1 MPAGTPMA
9 DLKRA
14 EARLHE
20 TFGFMAF
27 RPGQDAIIGAILDG
41 RDVLA
46 VMPTGGGK
54 SLCYQLP
61 ALLREGMTV
70 VVSPLIALMR
80 NQVAQLKSYGISAA
94 SLNSANEPGEARA
107 AFQAMEAGTLR
118 ILYLAPER
126 LALAETRATLARVG
140 VSLLAID
147 EAHCVSQWGHDFR
160 PEYMLI
166 GEAAAS
172 LGNVQRIALTAT
184 ADAATRNEIQ
194 AKLFSREPAIFVHGF
209 DRPNLR
215 LAMSPKNEAR
225 RQIVDFVKPRAKES
239 GIVYCASRK
248 QTEDLAAFLN
258 GKGLR
263 ALPYHAGM
271 DADARARNQ
280 DAFLQEDG
288 LIMTATIAFGM
299 GIDKPDVRFVMH
311 ANLPKSLEGYYQEIG
326 RAGRDGLPADTLTLY
341 GLDDIRLRRQQ
352 IEESEASDDQKR
364 IEKQRLNALIALC
377 EAPRCRRQTLL
388 GYFGEDVAP
397 CGNCDLCIDGVEV
410 IDATI
415 LAQKALSAMAR
426 TGERF
431 GSEHLI
437 AILLGEETD
446 KVRQFNHDKLPTFGV
461 GKEQT
466 KQEWR
471 SLFRQLY
478 AAGVINF
485 DITAYG
491 RWTITPR
498 GRAVLKGAEKVELRR
513 EAMQTPGKTKA
524 AKRASAP
531 SQNLSDADR
540 ELFEALRGTRLRLAK
555 EEKVAAFVILP
566 DRSLLDMVHL
576 KPERREQMM
585 MVHGVGQ
592 AKLEK
597 YGDIFLEVL
606 KQHKAAVVRA

>member
-1 MPAGTPMA
+1 MS
-9 DLKRA
+9 DLARV
-14 EARLHE
+14 EAQLQK
-20 TFGFMAF
+20 TFGFKAF
-27 RPGQDAIIGAILDG
+27 RPGQGDIVDAVLAG

-61 ALLREGMTV
+61 ALLRDGLTV

-80 NQVAQLKSYGISAA
+80 NQVAQLKSYGIAAA

-107 AFQAMEAGTLR
+107 TFEAMEAGVLR

-126 LALAETRATLARVG
+126 LALPEMRATLARAG

-160 PEYMLI
+160 PEYMAI
-166 GEAAAS
+166 GEAAAA
-172 LGNVQRIALTAT
+172 LGEVQRIALTAT
-184 ADAATRNEIQ
+184 ADAATRTEIE
-194 AKLFSREPAIFVHGF
+194 AKLFSRKPTIFVHGF

-225 RQIVDFVKPRAKES
+225 RQIVDFIKTKREES
-239 GIVYCASRK
+239 GIIYCASRK
-248 QTEDLAAFLN
+248 QTGELADFLN
-258 GKGLR
+258 GKGFR

-271 DADARARNQ
+271 DSADRSRNQ

-341 GLDDIRLRRQQ
+341 GMDDIRLRRMQ
-352 IEESEASDDQKR
+352 IEDSDASDDQKR
-364 IEKQRLNALIALC
+364 IETQRLNALIALC

-388 GYFGEDVAP
+388 AYFGETVAP
-397 CGNCDLCIDGVEV
+397 CGNCDLCVDGAEL

-415 LAQKALSAMAR
+415 PAQKALSAMAR

-431 GSEHLI
+431 GAEHLI
-437 AILLGEETD
+437 AILRGEETD
-446 KVRQFNHDKLPTFGV
+446 KIRQFNHDRLPTFGV
-461 GKEQT
+461 GKDHS

-471 SLFRQLY
+471 SIFRQLY

-485 DITAYG
+485 DITSFG
-491 RWTITPR
+491 RWTITDR
-498 GRAVLKGAEKVELRR
+498 GRLVLRGAEKVELRR
-513 EAMQTPGKTKA
+513 EAMHQPAKA
-524 AKRASAP
+524 KKAPRSSAAPVQDLTEGDRA
-531 SQNLSDADR
+531 
-540 ELFEALRGTRLRLAK
+540 LFEALRAMRTSLAK
-555 EEKVAAFVILP
+555 QERVPAYVILA
-566 DRSLLDMVHL
+566 DRSLLDMAHL
-576 KPERREQMM
+576 KPERRDQMKL
-585 MVHGVGQ
+585 VHGVGQ
-592 AKLEK
+592 AKLDK
-597 YGDIFLEVL
+597 YGDIFLGVIRE
-606 KQHKAAVVRA
+606 HRAAAAQR

>member
-1 MPAGTPMA
+1 MNNLA
-9 DLKRA
+9 RA
-14 EARLHE
+14 EAQLHK
-20 TFGFMAF
+20 TFGFAAF
-27 RPGQDAIIGAILDG
+27 RPGQAEIVSALMSG

-61 ALLREGMTV
+61 ALLLDGLTV

-80 NQVAQLKSYGISAA
+80 NQVAQLRSYGISAA

-107 AFQAMEAGTLR
+107 AFDAMEARTLR
-118 ILYLAPER
+118 LLYLAPER
-126 LALAETRATLARVG
+126 LALPEMRASLANAG
-140 VSLLAID
+140 VKLLAID

-160 PEYMLI
+160 PEYMMI
-166 GEAAAS
+166 GEAAAAM
-172 LGNVQRIALTAT
+172 GDVQRIALTAT
-184 ADAATRNEIQ
+184 ADAATRNEIE
-194 AKLFSREPAIFVHGF
+194 AKLFDRKPVIFVHGF

-215 LAMSPKNEAR
+215 LAMSPKNEAK
-225 RQIVDFVKPRAKES
+225 RQITEFIKPKAGDS
-239 GIVYCASRK
+239 GIIYCASRK
-248 QTEDLAAFLN
+248 QTEELSDFLN
-258 GKGLR
+258 GKGFR

-271 DADARARNQ
+271 DAGDRARNQ

-341 GLDDIRLRRQQ
+341 GMDDIRLRRMQ
-352 IEESEASDDQKR
+352 IEESDASDDQKR

-388 GYFGEDVAP
+388 AYFGENTAP
-397 CGNCDLCIDGVEV
+397 CGNCDLCVDGAELM
-410 IDATI
+410 DATI
-415 LAQKALSAMAR
+415 PAQKALSAMVR

-431 GSEHLI
+431 GAEHLI
-437 AILLGEETD
+437 AILRGEETD
-446 KVRQFNHDKLPTFGV
+446 KIKQFNHDKLPTFGV
-461 GKEQT
+461 GKDHS

-471 SLFRQLY
+471 SMFRQLY

-485 DITAYG
+485 DITSYG
-491 RWTITPR
+491 RWTMTDR
-498 GRAVLKGAEKVELRR
+498 GRLVLRGQEKVELRR
-513 EAMQTPGKTKA
+513 EAMHTSAKA
-524 AKRASAP
+524 KKAPKGAASMPVQALSEGDRA
-531 SQNLSDADR
+531 
-540 ELFEALRGTRLRLAK
+540 LFEALRAARLKIAR
-555 EEKVAAFVILP
+555 EERVAAFVVLP
-566 DRSLLDMVHL
+566 DRSLLDMVNL
-576 KPERREQMM
+576 KPEKRGQMM

-597 YGDIFLEVL
+597 YGDAFLEVIR
-606 KQHKAAVVRA
+606 QHMSAPA